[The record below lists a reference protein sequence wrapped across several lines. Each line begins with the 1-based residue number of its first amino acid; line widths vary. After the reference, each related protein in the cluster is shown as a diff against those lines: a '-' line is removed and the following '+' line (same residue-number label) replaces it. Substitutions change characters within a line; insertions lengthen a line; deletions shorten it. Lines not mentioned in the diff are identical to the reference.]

1 MHGKTVL
8 MVHGA
13 GGGGWEFT
21 LWRHVFE
28 AAQWRVVAPDLTPG
42 AHGIEAT
49 RFADYEAQ
57 VRAWCVASAP
67 SLIIGASLGGLL
79 ALRIADAAPVARLVL
94 VNPMP
99 PQGYAGALAHSAHY
113 PGRIDWQKRAS
124 LASTAAALPDADP
137 ITWQWSWRRWRDES
151 GAVMNAAVAGM
162 AVETPR
168 AATLVVVSGED
179 RDIHPQT
186 TRQLARD
193 LGADLL
199 ELGEASHVGPLLGR
213 DAAHTATRVLAWHA
227 LRS

>member
-28 AAQWRVVAPDLTPG
+28 AAKWDVCAPDLAPV
-42 AHGIEAT
+42 AEGIEAT
-49 RFADYEAQ
+49 GIADYEAQ
-57 VRAWCVASAP
+57 VRAWCVATAP

-79 ALRIADAAPVARLVL
+79 AWRIADAAPVARLVL

-99 PQGYAGALAHSAHY
+99 PQGYAGALARTTHY
-113 PGRIDWQKRAS
+113 AKRVDWQARAS
-124 LASTAAALPDADP
+124 LATTAAALPDADP
-137 ITWQWSWRRWRDES
+137 ITWQWAWRRWRDES
-151 GAVMNAAVAGM
+151 GAVMNAAVAGLT
-162 AVETPR
+162 VETPR
-168 AATLVVVSGED
+168 AATLVVVSGND
-179 RDIHPQT
+179 REINPQT

-199 ELGEASHVGPLLGR
+199 ELAKASHVGPLLGR